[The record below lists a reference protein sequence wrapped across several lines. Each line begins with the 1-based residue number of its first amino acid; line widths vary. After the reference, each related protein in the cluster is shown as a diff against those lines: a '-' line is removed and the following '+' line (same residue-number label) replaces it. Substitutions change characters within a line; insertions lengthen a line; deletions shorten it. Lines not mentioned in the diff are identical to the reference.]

1 MLDNPCP
8 LSDGLRR
15 PRGVAA
21 GVGLLVLWVRKAH
34 ILRRRRDRG
43 SLDGRWDALL
53 SSEDKFDP
61 FLHFRMKKMP
71 RFPWEGPEALPGEFP
86 SEGHT
91 C

>member
-8 LSDGLRR
+8 LSDGLCS
-15 PRGVAA
+15 PHGVAA
-21 GVGLLVLWVRKAH
+21 GIGLLVLCVRKAH
-34 ILRRRRDRG
+34 ILRRQRDRG

-61 FLHFRMKKMP
+61 FLHLRMKKMP
-71 RFPWEGPEALPGEFP
+71 RFPCEVPEALSGEFP